1 MHSHLS
7 FHTLPFLYCQVKGK
21 IVVYNEKWVDYGT
34 SVIYRD
40 RGASEAA
47 ELGAVASLIRS
58 VTPFSIYS
66 PHTGW
71 QDYQGGNVDFGKT
84 SSVFLVTC
92 MSVCAKFLETLM
104 RSCKRILFC
113 TAQVFYV
120 KWLNPFVSKPPVV
133 THADPFPFLPLVMSP
148 VLTARTTLSSDICR
162 GKRSS
167 FQTMPE

>member
-1 MHSHLS
+1 MHWHLS

-84 SSVFLVTC
+84 SSVFLSDVYVSLCKIFRNTDEKLQANSFLHC
-92 MSVCAKFLETLM
+92 SSVLC
-104 RSCKRILFC
+104 
-113 TAQVFYV
+113 QVV
-120 KWLNPFVSKPPVV
+120 KPIRL
-133 THADPFPFLPLVMSP
+133 
-148 VLTARTTLSSDICR
+148 
-162 GKRSS
+162 
-167 FQTMPE
+167 

>member
-84 SSVFLVTC
+84 LSVFLVTC

-148 VLTARTTLSSDICR
+148 VFNSKDNFVI
-162 GKRSS
+162 
-167 FQTMPE
+167 